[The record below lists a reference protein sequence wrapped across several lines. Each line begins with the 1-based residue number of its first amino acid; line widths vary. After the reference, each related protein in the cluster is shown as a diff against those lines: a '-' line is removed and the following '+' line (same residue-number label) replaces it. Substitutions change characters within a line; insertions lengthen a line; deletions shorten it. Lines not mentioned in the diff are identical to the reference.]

1 MIYFFI
7 IGLILICF
15 LSIGAMSLR
24 SFSRHTL
31 EGFYLRSGLDR
42 GGNNNA
48 NVNNNGNDNN
58 GELDKTNNRID
69 KSSIKKERVA
79 RKISLILK
87 YHDLASVSA
96 GILRLICVV
105 VFLVGLTLFLIWGG
119 KLPVSGFSNDNF
131 FASYRNWLFFVIV
144 SIIFL
149 AGVEFWIPK
158 AISKLWGTH
167 IIYYTWSLWYFL
179 SFILYPFILCD
190 RFFDIF
196 LRRLAGEAEEDDD
209 EGSAFEDEIR
219 MMVTEGHREGL
230 LEEDEREMIEGV
242 MGLSGVIVSEIM
254 TPRTDMK
261 SIPDNLTWGEML
273 DAVITIPHS
282 RIPVY
287 RENRDE
293 IIGVIHSKDILKE
306 IAVSD
311 VTNRRAWT
319 ELMKEP
325 LFVPETKP
333 VATLLQEFQNTK
345 PAPDDDAAQRTKGHL
360 AIVLDEYGG
369 VSGIVTLEDILE
381 EIVGEI
387 LDEHDPMVVAVDIC
401 EVGQDTFEVLGK
413 VRVEELNET
422 LHLNLPEDE
431 DYDTVAGYIFSTLG
445 HVPEVGESVDF
456 EHESQKT
463 TFTVIEATRRRIE
476 KVKVK
481 RF

>member
-1 MIYFFI
+1 MICFFVF
-7 IGLILICF
+7 GLILICF

-31 EGFYLRSGLDR
+31 EGFYLHSGTDR
-42 GGNNNA
+42 GTNTNNES
-48 NVNNNGNDNN
+48 NDTT
-58 GELDKTNNRID
+58 DKTTA
-69 KSSIKKERVA
+69 KKEYTTK
-79 RKISLILK
+79 KISRILK
-87 YHDLASVSA
+87 YHDTAAITA
-96 GILRLICVV
+96 GVFRLICVV
-105 VFLVGLTLFLIWGG
+105 IFLVGLILFLIQDN
-119 KLPVSGFSNDNF
+119 KLAVSGIENGF
-131 FASYRNWLFFVIV
+131 FIVYQGWLILIIV
-144 SIIFL
+144 AIILL

-158 AISKLWGTH
+158 AVSKIWGTH
-167 IIYYTWSLWYFL
+167 IIYYTWGIWEAL
-179 SFILYPFILCD
+179 SIILYPFILSD
-190 RFFDIF
+190 RFFDVF
-196 LRRLAGEAEEDDD
+196 LHRLAGESEEDDD

-230 LEEDEREMIEGV
+230 LEEDAREMIEGV
-242 MGLSGVIVSEIM
+242 MELGDFIVSEIM

-261 SIPDNLTWGEML
+261 SIPDNLTWEEML

-293 IIGVIHSKDILKE
+293 IVGVIHSKDILKE
-306 IAVSD
+306 LAISD
-311 VTNRRAWT
+311 ADNRRAWT

-345 PAPDDDAAQRTKGHL
+345 PTSEEESTQRTKSHL

-387 LDEHDPMVVAVDIC
+387 LDEHDPMVETVDIC
-401 EVGQDTFEVLGK
+401 EIETNTFEILGK
-413 VRVEELNET
+413 VRVDELNET
-422 LHLNLPEDE
+422 LHLKLPEEE
-431 DYDTVAGYIFSTLG
+431 DYDTVAGFIFSTLG
-445 HVPEVGESVDF
+445 HVPEVGESVEY
-456 EHESQKT
+456 EHESQRA

-476 KVKVK
+476 KVQVK
-481 RF
+481 II